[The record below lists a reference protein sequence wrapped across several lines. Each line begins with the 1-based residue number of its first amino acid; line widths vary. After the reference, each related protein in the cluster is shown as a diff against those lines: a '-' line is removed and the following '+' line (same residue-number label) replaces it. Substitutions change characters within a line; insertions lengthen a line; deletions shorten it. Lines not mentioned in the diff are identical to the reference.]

1 MGLAANSLAPQF
13 TGLANNSP
21 APNSTDLPAI
31 PNAPNSMDLPAP
43 CIKLAH
49 LMKPCSHGGM
59 RKRGW
64 TWFLSFTKL
73 LACLA
78 VVTSLWG
85 CATPYEIIPT
95 ASGLP
100 TSAQVEADK
109 RRYAIPPDLR
119 ARLDEVMAKSGALAE
134 NSGAHRPFVGQMLDP
149 RAMLQRD
156 LLAAVLEWAG
166 EKPSDERLTLQ
177 TRQMQA
183 VPRYEVVAPDVAAE
197 DPSTLH
203 DPKLDFGAGAAAGAA
218 IAGVPLGPFAADV
231 AIELKVLPNGTY
243 WGRVG
248 RTCGEFV
255 SGVVQ
260 MGIGC
265 AGISG
270 GVGASGTGGGSIVGI
285 PLVAASYALALNGAS
300 SAAHAMSEAGRLW
313 REGPP
318 PDVAPAP
325 QPEIRL
331 LQKSKPA
338 KPAPAPPAA
347 PAKPAAATQPA
358 KPAAPVETQT
368 KTFDRSTGVT
378 ETKTASGTTTVT
390 KPRVKGKPSGDA
402 AKDVAKGEPPQLAR
416 GKRAHKEE
424 PVLPGEKMEAPT
436 PSGKRMDR
444 YNPDTGHIREIKSNN
459 PRQVKAGEKQVEQYR
474 QEMENATGR
483 PHTGEVSTYDPKNY

>member
-1 MGLAANSLAPQF
+1 MWL
-13 TGLANNSP
+13 
-21 APNSTDLPAI
+21 
-31 PNAPNSMDLPAP
+31 
-43 CIKLAH
+43 
-49 LMKPCSHGGM
+49 
-59 RKRGW
+59 
-64 TWFLSFTKL
+64 LSFTKL
-73 LACLA
+73 LAILGLVA
-78 VVTSLWG
+78 SLWG
-85 CATPYEIIPT
+85 CGPQYVTIPS

-100 TSAQVEADK
+100 TSAQLMADTE
-109 RRYAIPPDLR
+109 RLAIPPDLR
-119 ARLDEVMAKSGALAE
+119 ARLDAVIAKSGALAE
-134 NSGAHRPFVGQMLDP
+134 NGGAHRRVVGQMLDP

-166 EKPSDERLTLQ
+166 ERPAEERLTLQ

-183 VPRYEVVAPDVAAE
+183 VPRYEVVTPAATE
-197 DPSTLH
+197 DDPSTLR
-203 DPKLDFGAGAAAGAA
+203 DPKLDFGAGATAGAA

-325 QPEIRL
+325 QPEIKL
-331 LQKSKPA
+331 LQKSKLA

-378 ETKTASGTTTVT
+378 TTTKASGTTTVT
-390 KPRVKGKPSGDA
+390 KPRVKGKPSGDG
-402 AKDVAKGEPPQLAR
+402 AKDVAKPRGGENPAAAEKPSTLNPGPHAKESIPANANRPTAAEQRDVNALMNRNGCHTCGTKNAQTTTGNAVADHQPPKALGTPTEFYPHCLGCAR
-416 GKRAHKEE
+416 
-424 PVLPGEKMEAPT
+424 
-436 PSGKRMDR
+436 
-444 YNPDTGHIREIKSNN
+444 
-459 PRQVKAGEKQVEQYR
+459 RQG
-474 QEMENATGR
+474 
-483 PHTGEVSTYDPKNY
+483 GEVLQELRARRKARQ